1 MKKKITYLDYGATTP
16 IDKEV
21 LLAMLPFLKQEYGN
35 PSSLHV
41 LGQHAMAAVDHARLK
56 IAEFLDCSADEI
68 LFTSGAT
75 EGNNTVIQSVTR
87 SSFKPHI
94 ITSQIEHESVLE
106 ACRELERQGKADVTY
121 LGTDKEGRIQIEDVE
136 KAIRTN
142 TVLASLQYAN
152 SEIGTIQNIREI
164 GFLLRKRGVLFH
176 TDAVQA
182 ASYLDCRVTELN
194 VDFLTLSSH
203 KIYGPKGAG
212 VLFAKKGVSLSPML
226 FGGGQEGGMRSGT
239 ENVACIVGMGKAVE
253 ILMRPRVKLATI
265 KIRHMRDRLIKGVL
279 KRVQGALLTGSL
291 EGRLPN
297 NAHFTFE
304 GAEGRDIV
312 MLLDQKGIAA
322 STGSACSERSSEPS
336 HVLLALGVPALQAL
350 SSLRLTLGRY
360 TKDEDTDKVMKIL
373 PIVLDQLRRGTVR

>member
-1 MKKKITYLDYGATTP
+1 MTKKITYLDYGATTP
-16 IDKEV
+16 VDKEV
-21 LLAMLPFLKQEYGN
+21 LLAMLPFLKREYGN
-35 PSSLHV
+35 PSSLHA
-41 LGQHAMAAVDHARLK
+41 LGQHAMAAVDHARLN
-56 IAEFLDCSADEI
+56 IAEFLGCSSDEI

-75 EGNNTVIQSVTR
+75 EGNNTVIQSVVK
-87 SSFKPHI
+87 SSLKPHV

-106 ACRELERQGKADVTY
+106 VCKELDLKGKADVTY
-121 LGTDKEGRIQIEDVE
+121 LQTDKEGRIQIGDLE
-136 KAIRTN
+136 KAIREN

-164 GFLLRKRGVLFH
+164 GFLLRKRGILLH

-182 ASYLDCRVTELN
+182 APYLDCRVSELN

-212 VLFAKKGVSLSPML
+212 VVFAKKGVSLSPML
-226 FGGGQEGGMRSGT
+226 FGGGQEGGLRSGT

-253 ILMRPRVKLATI
+253 ILMRPRVKLASI
-265 KIRHMRDRLIKGVL
+265 KIRHMRNRLVKGVL
-279 KRVQGALLTGSL
+279 KKIKGALLTGSL

-322 STGSACSERSSEPS
+322 STGSACSERSQEPS
-336 HVLLALGVPALQAL
+336 HVLLAIGIPAARAL
-350 SSLRLTLGRY
+350 SSLRFTLGRY
-360 TKDEDTDKVMKIL
+360 TRDEDIDRVLKVL
-373 PIVLDQLRRGTVR
+373 PFVLDQVRRTALH